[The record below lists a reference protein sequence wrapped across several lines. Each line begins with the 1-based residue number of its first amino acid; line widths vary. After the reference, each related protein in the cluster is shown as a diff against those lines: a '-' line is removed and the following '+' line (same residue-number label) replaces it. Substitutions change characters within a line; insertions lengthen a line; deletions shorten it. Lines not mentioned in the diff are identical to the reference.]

1 MGVPVGLEAVVV
13 VVVVVVAKVAESWLE
28 DFAWEMDA
36 VLDADPEDLTASVMV
51 DAMTVVVEVGKLEV

>member
-1 MGVPVGLEAVVV
+1 MGPEAVV

-28 DFAWEMDA
+28 NFAWEMDV
-36 VLDADPEDLTASVMV
+36 VLDADPEDLMASVMV